1 MTRVRSFIRGSGFT
15 LIEVLVAIALLSL
28 MATATASWAV
38 AQRRAGLIAE
48 QRLVGLAAALTAA
61 RLIDADLALAVAAP
75 NGQRLRLEEDGRLTF
90 ATLAQVPGTSPGVR
104 SVTWRFRAGALE
116 RIEGEGTGSLRV
128 VTHRLAKAV
137 FERGPDGALTLVAE
151 SAEAGGQLW
160 RLPLRQGMS
169 R

>member
-1 MTRVRSFIRGSGFT
+1 MTQVRSLIRSSGFT

-28 MATATASWAV
+28 MAAATASWAV
-38 AQRRAGLIAE
+38 AQRRAGLVAE
-48 QRLVGLAAALTAA
+48 HRLVGLAAALTAA
-61 RLIDADLALAVAAP
+61 RLLDADLALAVATP

-90 ATLAQVPGTSPGVR
+90 ATLTQIPGTSPGLR
-104 SVTWRFRAGALE
+104 TVTWRFRAGVLE
-116 RIEGEGTGSLRV
+116 RIEGEGVGSIRV
-128 VTHRLAKAV
+128 VTHRLAQAK

-151 SAEAGGQLW
+151 SADAGGQPW